1 MKIKSILIPILV
13 GIIILLLIIM
23 SLVIYN
29 NNSIQ
34 KPITKNVA
42 LSANKNT
49 SSPTSTTLNNVAN
62 SNNQLSNVDNSNISN
77 NNANSQSNT
86 QNYNTNNTSTNMAQ
100 STGNFSDII
109 DGNTYLTGNI
119 EGDTIIIPLNNAT
132 IVNKQLILNEYYV
145 DRLNEKFTLKVSSL
159 GNNNFIMYEFFNGV
173 NTGIFNLKSINSQY
187 SSTLSGTFSKPGSN
201 KVIGI
206 QLSSN
211 QSASKYPF
219 FKGYINGTQV
229 TLIHSSNPYGFSNE
243 FLEKYAGDNNIFNLS
258 YIASGPN
265 NNFQFP
271 LAESFDGRTT
281 GEYELNYIDNYT
293 GLSGFYIKAPVTKN
307 SIKYPITLTGSYTP

>member
-13 GIIILLLIIM
+13 GIIILLLIII

-34 KPITKNVA
+34 KPLTKNVT
-42 LSANKNT
+42 LSTNKNT
-49 SSPTSTTLNNVAN
+49 SSPTSSTLNNVAN
-62 SNNQLSNVDNSNISN
+62 SSNQLSNIDNSNISN

-86 QNYNTNNTSTNMAQ
+86 QNYNTNNNSTNMAQ

-159 GNNNFIMYEFFNGV
+159 GNNNFVMYEFFNGV
-173 NTGIFNLKSINSQY
+173 NTGIFTLKSINSQY

-229 TLIHSSNPYGFSNE
+229 IFAPYPNHYG
-243 FLEKYAGDNNIFNLS
+243 FLEKYEGDNNIFSLS
-258 YIASGPN
+258 YMAAGPN
-265 NNFQFP
+265 SNFQFP
-271 LAESFDGRTT
+271 LTESFDGKTT